1 MTQTID
7 ASMQALSLPIY
18 SEILIGSFATHV
30 ESVTMTVNGHTFT
43 TNAGVAPPN
52 NFQFGSDLQLANPV
66 ETHNTSGEQD
76 QFRATTSGV
85 YENIGE
91 IYADTGVGGPYAL
104 VPTINPYASFVDQF
118 AAPVAGAVTFE
129 VLFPHS
135 NETLTGTS
143 SMMALNA
150 VSAVPEPSTY
160 ALWLVGLA
168 VLGLAVRRGRPIT
181 NLQALCP

>member
-1 MTQTID
+1 
-7 ASMQALSLPIY
+7 
-18 SEILIGSFATHV
+18 
-30 ESVTMTVNGHTFT
+30 
-43 TNAGVAPPN
+43 
-52 NFQFGSDLQLANPV
+52 
-66 ETHNTSGEQD
+66 
-76 QFRATTSGV
+76 
-85 YENIGE
+85 
-91 IYADTGVGGPYAL
+91 
-104 VPTINPYASFVDQF
+104 
-118 AAPVAGAVTFE
+118 VTFE